1 VTHFSHSLRAP
12 PQGSR
17 LVATAVAL
25 AAHGGKAG
33 MAAVLQWW
41 VCVLGR
47 RQPEHD
53 LSQRVANLLRGG
65 AAARAGSRLLRR
77 GVMVG
82 AGLAAAGLLAAC
94 VPAGYGTYSPAAG
107 RAATPTEW

>member
-1 VTHFSHSLRAP
+1 VTHLPHSLRAP

-25 AAHGGKAG
+25 AARGGKAG

-41 VCVLGR
+41 ACVLGR

-53 LSQRVANLLRGG
+53 PSQRVANLCAVARQRG
-65 AAARAGSRLLRR
+65 RQPLLPR

-107 RAATPTEW
+107 RAATPTKG